1 VFTKTSNVPRLA
13 ALLLSFVELPWTV
26 LAARVSSQSQNRN
39 SQGAF
44 RWDSLTRFSV
54 DLNGDARPEKVALS
68 SYGSSRTIEIQQRNS
83 RSRSVIF
90 TAAGPRPGFLI
101 PYDIDHD
108 ADLDLI
114 WSNGPDH
121 KTFVVCLNDG
131 AANFRIA
138 ADSASYDAEIS
149 GLLDND
155 NSPGPRPFKVQR
167 SDQRLN
173 ASSSCEIEL
182 GPAARASA
190 ATVQST
196 LRSSE
201 QTFALQSDFF
211 TYLLKRGPP
220 TTLL

>member
-1 VFTKTSNVPRLA
+1 MFTRTSNVVRLA
-13 ALLLSFVELPWTV
+13 ALLLSFVVLPWTV
-26 LAARVSSQSQNRN
+26 LAAHGSSQSTNR
-39 SQGAF
+39 SSHLAF
-44 RWDSLTRFSV
+44 PWDSLTRFSL
-54 DLNGDARPEKVALS
+54 DLTADTHPDKVALS
-68 SYGSSRTIEIQQRNS
+68 SYGSSRTIEIQVRDS
-83 RSRSVIF
+83 RSRSVTF
-90 TAAGPRPGFLI
+90 TAAGPRRGFLI

-131 AANFRIA
+131 DANFRIA
-138 ADSASYDAEIS
+138 ADSASYVAEIS

-173 ASSSCEIEL
+173 ASSSCEMEL